1 MSQHTSRSKEPLT
14 TLAGAPP
21 LTYRPIAPAPV
32 ICVDPGANRA
42 WSAPIAPPSDP
53 FDHSFSADT
62 LDSIGRPPSTCP
74 ESTLNLPVNWGP
86 SPTFPS
92 ELPLSHT
99 LSHKRSA
106 HKRNNSAEYE
116 SANEYLGGGT
126 SAGERETVERLTT
139 LYVDPEDHPA
149 YKNLQERIH
158 QSQNEQD
165 RWEACTTFHQRYKT
179 LKAPIAEL
187 GDEIDKQRRKLEEKE
202 AARDDKGSN
211 LDALILLGTSFMV
224 SKCERFD
231 QIRRSYDIARRKRS
245 RTSAGSEQSATGED
259 WADFLNDHG
268 KAARELRQCEKALE
282 YIATTWGDDKIR
294 YYGWATK
301 PLAVCQLLK
310 ATATVVPTWEEA
322 GIKLNRL
329 RNYRDRRVRNPI
341 ASRKRSIS
349 WKDLKQLGQWQGH
362 GHFEILSTKM
372 NGRNGR
378 DTIPY
383 ALLGT
388 DEFNADRLGFDKF
401 GILVVKT
408 IGSDAEPVMTFSV
421 PPWGVAQSHSV
432 AQAAE
437 EQAIRLESL
446 PNNEDEA
453 PPATSLR
460 GSARLAARQP
470 TSYSAQLAPTAS
482 SSFHRTRKTQSTRK
496 HSFSG
501 ESEDDLGRVQGN
513 ERGQQSKRSMVD
525 AVTETDASLW
535 NDFVL
540 AKARALDS
548 ASQDRVVADDTSET
562 NSLQQKDEEAER
574 PTKGH
579 SALESRHTVPVA
591 QQATQLEQS
600 PPVPGI
606 EKFSIDLEYNQ
617 EFKRLT
623 LEELSET
630 GDQECWG
637 AKSSRSCRHYLS
649 RSSCPN
655 TDQSHG
661 PVDAHFGALGEAEG
675 LVDKTTPKVPIFTR
689 CDNAGNWKAGLRPT
703 VDYLTQAEK
712 VQTTKVYVQKY
723 SLDTEEDSYSTV
735 TLWEL
740 VIHFL
745 RNDHGVDG
753 LQLWNA
759 LELKNHLKQRHVP
772 EFLRNTNCDL
782 LGEMRRRTEMEEEA
796 KKGRRKKV
804 GKLPANDPLH
814 FALIADGGMNT
825 YPHSDSHGYST
836 FLTVQEGELIFGW
849 LSRPD
854 DETWKGWAEDPEFFT
869 GGKWCYLV
877 MKAGDS
883 VYFPA
888 GTPHYIVRRKG
899 TQTFILGGHT
909 LQWSNLDGWA
919 SMLRKQIDNPATVN
933 EDTNLETTTR
943 YVEVARSLIAEA
955 VERRDD
961 RLGYLGGI
969 EKAERTLLDLEDLQR
984 MIEKKEEGEKVK
996 QV

>member
-21 LTYRPIAPAPV
+21 LTYRPIASAPNPV
-32 ICVDPGANRA
+32 IRVDAGANRA
-42 WSAPIAPPSDP
+42 WSVPIAPPSYLPDP
-53 FDHSFSADT
+53 FDHLFSADT
-62 LDSIGRPPSTCP
+62 PYPIARPQSACP
-74 ESTLNLPVNWGP
+74 QSTLDLPFNWGP
-86 SPTFPS
+86 SPTIPS
-92 ELPLSHT
+92 QLPS
-99 LSHKRSA
+99 SHKRSA
-106 HKRNNSAEYE
+106 HERNNSAEYD
-116 SANEYLGGGT
+116 SANEYLGAGT
-126 SAGERETVERLTT
+126 SASEREAVERLTT

-149 YKNLQERIH
+149 YKSLQERIH
-158 QSQNEQD
+158 QSHNEQD
-165 RWEACTTFHQRYKT
+165 RWEACTAFHQRYKT
-179 LKAPIAEL
+179 LKAPIAKL
-187 GDEIDKQRRKLEEKE
+187 GAEIDKQRRKLEEKE
-202 AARDDKGSN
+202 AARDDKESN

-231 QIRRSYDIARRKRS
+231 QIRRSYDVARRKRS
-245 RTSAGSEQSATGED
+245 RTSAGGEQSATGDD
-259 WADFLNDHG
+259 WADFLSDHG
-268 KAARELRQCEKALE
+268 KAARELQQCEKALE
-282 YIATTWGDDKIR
+282 YIAATWGDDKIR

-301 PLAVCQLLK
+301 PLAICQLLK

-349 WKDLKQLGQWQGH
+349 WKDLKQLRQWQGH
-362 GHFEILSTKM
+362 GHFEILPTKM
-372 NGRNGR
+372 NGPNGR

-408 IGSDAEPVMTFSV
+408 IGSDTEPVMTFSV
-421 PPWGVAQSHSV
+421 PPWGMAQSHSV

-437 EQAIRLESL
+437 EQAIGLESL
-446 PNNEDEA
+446 PNSQDET
-453 PPATSLR
+453 PPAASLR

-470 TSYSAQLAPTAS
+470 TSYSAQLAPTANPLS
-482 SSFHRTRKTQSTRK
+482 HWTRKMQNTRN
-496 HSFSG
+496 HAVGG
-501 ESEDDLGRVQGN
+501 ESEDGLGRSQGN
-513 ERGQQSKRSMVD
+513 DRGQQSRRPMVD

-540 AKARALDS
+540 AKARALNS

-579 SALESRHTVPVA
+579 STLESKHSKQTVLVA

-600 PPVPGI
+600 TPVPRT
-606 EKFSIDLEYNQ
+606 EKFSIDLVYNQ
-617 EFKRLT
+617 EFRRLT
-623 LEELSET
+623 LEELNET

-637 AKSSRSCRHYLS
+637 VKNSRSCRHYLS
-649 RSSCPN
+649 RSSGPN
-655 TDQSHG
+655 TDQRHG
-661 PVDAHFGALGEAEG
+661 PVDAHFTTLGEAEG
-675 LVDKTTPKVPIFTR
+675 LVDGTTPKVPIFTR
-689 CDNAGNWKAGLRPT
+689 CSNAGNWKAGLRPT

-782 LGEMRRRTEMEEEA
+782 LGEMRRRAEMAGEA
-796 KKGRRKKV
+796 KNGRRKKL
-804 GKLPANDPLH
+804 GKLPAKDPLH

-854 DETWKGWAEDPEFFT
+854 DEVCSIPS
-869 GGKWCYLV
+869 LV
-877 MKAGDS
+877 NM
-883 VYFPA
+883 
-888 GTPHYIVRRKG
+888 
-899 TQTFILGGHT
+899 
-909 LQWSNLDGWA
+909 
-919 SMLRKQIDNPATVN
+919 
-933 EDTNLETTTR
+933 TT
-943 YVEVARSLIAEA
+943 
-955 VERRDD
+955 D
-961 RLGYLGGI
+961 
-969 EKAERTLLDLEDLQR
+969 KLDLGR
-984 MIEKKEEGEKVK
+984 VG
-996 QV
+996 